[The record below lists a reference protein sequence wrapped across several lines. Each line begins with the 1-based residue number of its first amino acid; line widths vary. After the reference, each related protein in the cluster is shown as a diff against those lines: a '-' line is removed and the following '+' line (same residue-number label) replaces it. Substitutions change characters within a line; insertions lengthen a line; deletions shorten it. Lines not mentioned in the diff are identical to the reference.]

1 MNMNLFFFKV
11 IRISFLKALFD
22 IKNDNKKN
30 LIGILWWII
39 EPLFYFLAFY
49 IFFKLVLQR
58 DIGQLSFFFIGIAF
72 WKLFSSTI
80 QMASISILHAKP
92 IWTHNKIF
100 KPIFPLSKAFYS
112 FFKFLFVLIIL
123 LIFLNSYISIT
134 WLWLFFILFVFFIFS
149 FSIALIFSLI
159 IPFFFDIKIFLDN
172 TLLFLFF
179 LSGIFYDINQLPI
192 IYQNILFLNPV
203 AKIISITRECILN
216 NQFDQTGSL
225 FLILL
230 MSITLIFLCLFILKK
245 IDKFYGK
252 I

>member
-1 MNMNLFFFKV
+1 MNLFFFKV

-22 IKNDNKKN
+22 IKNDYKKN
-30 LIGILWWII
+30 LLGILWWII

-58 DIGQLSFFFIGIAF
+58 EVGELSFLFIGIAL

-80 QMASISILHAKP
+80 QTASISILHSKP

-112 FFKFLFVLIIL
+112 LFKFLFVLIIL

-134 WLWLFFILFVFFIFS
+134 WIWLFFILLVYFIFS

-159 IPFFFDIKIFLDN
+159 IPFFFDIKILLDN

-179 LSGIFYDINQLPI
+179 LSGIFFDINQLPVN
-192 IYQNILFLNPV
+192 YQNILYLNPI
-203 AKIISITRECILN
+203 AKIISITRECILSSH
-216 NQFDQTGSL
+216 FDNFGSL

-230 MSITLIFLCLFILKK
+230 ISIILIVLSILILKK